1 MNWTPKITTSYNIQP
16 QNPYLPY
23 HNNQAMTSGGPV
35 RLTLLASTVAFILA
49 LRFPYVQGPTGID
62 SFQYLAYVQ
71 AINEFGKVAWLNKL
85 AAFWGLWPTT
95 TPTGG
100 LLVLATYTQTTGLS
114 EISAAFLLPLAYSL
128 LGSFGAFMWVGTL
141 SRARTARFG
150 AALLF
155 ACLPRLLFATE
166 WTYSIR
172 FLFACALPLWL
183 YLVSAMLVAGKA
195 NRHPARYI
203 ALAIAWGI
211 LLPAF
216 HRMGLTLPLLI
227 LAAVIALGVGM
238 WQKRALAPYWF
249 GRTAGMI
256 FVLLVFYI
264 LAVSILDPE
273 STPYSPDSFIFSQY
287 LFDSGTPF
295 ATALNLGIFYMLMV
309 GPPLLLA
316 VFGMTGLFSE
326 GRLEGGH
333 WLALLTVAIFVPLTQ
348 DETYL
353 NYIVGTLVVGLAAL
367 GLASISRDLDWR
379 PLPRVV
385 VIAGLVLVSGAFANT
400 MVMDSQDH
408 HDSLTYGYTRQLQ
421 PDLEDAIYYIE
432 HETPAKSV
440 ITVNDR
446 TFRKRIISHSDS
458 IVVSSNL
465 VMGEGYLR
473 GDIDPDSYE
482 LRYTGWN
489 TLFFEQKDHLWE
501 IASENSNQSFYSSIA
516 KNRSLSMINNNFPAF
531 AGKASIPETLK
542 TSNHYLWLGQFNYA
556 ILTNELTT
564 LYYSYGYDRGGGIV

>member
-1 MNWTPKITTSYNIQP
+1 
-16 QNPYLPY
+16 
-23 HNNQAMTSGGPV
+23 MTSGGPV
-35 RLTLLASTVAFILA
+35 RLTLLASTCAFILA

-71 AINEFGKVAWLNKL
+71 AINEYGRVAWLDKL
-85 AAFWGLWPTT
+85 SAFWGLWPTT
-95 TPTGG
+95 TPSGG

-114 EISAAFLLPLAYSL
+114 EISAAFILPLAYSL
-128 LGSFGAFMWVGTL
+128 MGSFGAFMWVGTL
-141 SRARTARFG
+141 SRSRTARFG

-172 FLFACALPLWL
+172 FLFSCALPLWL
-183 YLVSAMLVAGKA
+183 YLVSAMLVTGKA

-203 ALAIAWGI
+203 ALAIAWGL

-216 HRMGLTLPLLI
+216 HRMGLTLPLII

-273 STPYSPDSFIFSQY
+273 STPYSPDSFIFNQY
-287 LFDSGTPF
+287 LFDSDAPF
-295 ATALNLGIFYMLMV
+295 YTALNLGLFYLLMV
-309 GPPLLLA
+309 GPLLLLA
-316 VFGMTGLFSE
+316 LFGMTGLFSE

-333 WLALLTVAIFVPLTQ
+333 WLALLAVATFVPLTQ

-353 NYIVGTLVVGLAAL
+353 NYIVGTLTVSLAAL
-367 GLASISRDLDWR
+367 GLASISRELDWR
-379 PLPRVV
+379 PLHRAAIV
-385 VIAGLVLVSGAFANT
+385 AGLVLVSGAFANT

-408 HDSLTYGYTRQLQ
+408 HDSLPYGHTRQIQ
-421 PDLEDAIYYIE
+421 PDLEDAIYYLE
-432 HETPAKSV
+432 HETPSKSA
-440 ITVNDR
+440 ITSNDR

-458 IVVSSNL
+458 LVVSSAL
-465 VMGEGYLR
+465 IAGEGYLR

-482 LRYTGWN
+482 LEYTGWN
-489 TLFFEQKDHLWE
+489 TLFYEQKDHLWE
-501 IASENSNQSFYSSIA
+501 INNTGSNQSYYPGVVA
-516 KNRSLSMINNNFPAF
+516 NRSLSIVNNNFPYF
-531 AGKASIPETLK
+531 AGKSSIPETLK
-542 TSNHYLWLGQFNYA
+542 TSIYYQWLGQWNYA
-556 ILTNELTT
+556 IFANELTT
-564 LYYSYGYDRGGGIV
+564 LYYSYGYIKGGGIV

>member
-1 MNWTPKITTSYNIQP
+1 MTT
-16 QNPYLPY
+16 
-23 HNNQAMTSGGPV
+23 GGPV
-35 RLTLLASTVAFILA
+35 RLTLLASTIAFILA

-62 SFQYLAYVQ
+62 SFQYIAYVQ
-71 AINEFGKVAWLNKL
+71 AINDMGQVAWLDKL

-95 TPTGG
+95 TPSGG
-100 LLVLATYTQTTGLS
+100 LLVFATYTQVTGLS
-114 EISAAFLLPLAYSL
+114 EISGAFLLPLAYSL

-141 SRARTARFG
+141 SRSRTARFG

-172 FLFACALPLWL
+172 FLFSCALPLLL
-183 YLVSAMLVAGKA
+183 YLVSAMLVQGKA
-195 NRHPARYI
+195 NRHPSRYI
-203 ALAIAWGI
+203 ALAIAWGL

-227 LAAVIALGVGM
+227 LAAILALGVGY

-256 FVLLVFYI
+256 FLLLVFYI

-273 STPYSPDSFIFSQY
+273 STPYSPDSLIFSNY
-287 LFDSGTPF
+287 LFDSDAPF
-295 ATALNLGIFYMLMV
+295 YIALNLGLFYLLMV
-309 GPPLLLA
+309 GPLLLLA
-316 VFGMTGLFSE
+316 MFGMTGLFSE

-333 WLALLTVAIFVPLTQ
+333 WLALLAVAIFVPLTQ

-353 NYIVGTLVVGLAAL
+353 NYIVGTLTVSLAAL
-367 GLASISRDLDWR
+367 GLASISKELDWR
-379 PLPRVV
+379 PLHKAA
-385 VIAGLVLVSGAFANT
+385 IAAALVMVSGAFANT

-408 HDSLTYGYTRQLQ
+408 HDSLPWGHTRQIQ
-421 PDLEDAIYYIE
+421 PDLEDAIYYLE
-432 HETPAKSV
+432 HETPTKSSV
-440 ITVNDR
+440 SVNDR

-458 IVVSSNL
+458 WVVSSGL

-482 LRYTGWN
+482 LKYIGWN

-501 IASENSNQSFYSSIA
+501 INSTASNQSLYSEVVA
-516 KNRSLSMINNNFPAF
+516 NRSLSIVNNNFPYF
-531 AGKASIPETLK
+531 VGQASIPETLDS
-542 TSNHYLWLGQFNYA
+542 SNHYLWLGRLNFA
-556 ILTNELTT
+556 IFVNELTT
-564 LYYSYGYDRGGGIV
+564 LYYSYGYDQRGGAG